1 MQASRRRK
9 ITKEIATY
17 IRVLTAYAL
26 FAMPFFVHAREGGQG
41 SGGGDLCEDRIKV
54 IRDDIKDWIKKG
66 GARGLKLPVSL
77 SYEDYVTN
85 MLDQIGKAKIK
96 CVGSGD
102 QGYPVAIGSTPK
114 VCRFDSVNSTLSQI
128 TCDFDKFNSTNE
140 AGQYILVHHEYAGLA
155 RVEKPNADD
164 SEYGISNQIS
174 DYLENQIIKK
184 LAVKPGANRVFNEMR
199 VGTFVTPKTE
209 ILRCSAQKLVLGKGT
224 VLEKSQYIDVSFPN
238 ERYIHQEILQT
249 DGLSIGFS
257 TYGGGFSLYVIPINV
272 KFDSL
277 NYLAESSTSLGP
289 IEDYQYSKLSL
300 NYGVS
305 PGVHI
310 SAHCSYFKYE

>member
-1 MQASRRRK
+1 M
-9 ITKEIATY
+9 
-17 IRVLTAYAL
+17 
-26 FAMPFFVHAREGGQG
+26 
-41 SGGGDLCEDRIKV
+41 
-54 IRDDIKDWIKKG
+54 
-66 GARGLKLPVSL
+66 
-77 SYEDYVTN
+77 
-85 MLDQIGKAKIK
+85 
-96 CVGSGD
+96 
-102 QGYPVAIGSTPK
+102 
-114 VCRFDSVNSTLSQI
+114 
-128 TCDFDKFNSTNE
+128 
-140 AGQYILVHHEYAGLA
+140 GLA

-164 SEYGISNQIS
+164 SEYGTSNQIS

-209 ILRCSAQKLVLGKGT
+209 ILRCSAKKLVFGKGT

-272 KFDSL
+272 KFDML
-277 NYLAESSTSLGP
+277 NFLAESSTSRGP

-300 NYGVS
+300 SYGVS

-310 SAHCSYFKYE
+310 SAHCAYAKYE